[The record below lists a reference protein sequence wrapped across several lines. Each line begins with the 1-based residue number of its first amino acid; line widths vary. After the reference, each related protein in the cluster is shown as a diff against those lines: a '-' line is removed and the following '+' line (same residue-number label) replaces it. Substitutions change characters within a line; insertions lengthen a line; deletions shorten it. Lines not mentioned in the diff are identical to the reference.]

1 MSNSKESAIEDDLYL
16 LKNFTPENF
25 KQFVLNNI
33 CQCESNCEKATGN
46 IKGAAKENK
55 DINCS
60 QINVQENLP
69 TYYKNKNVTKLN
81 LEGIDE
87 NRLIIL
93 SDYYRYLYENAIQVF
108 VDNDILIKKRTDTKF
123 YILKNN
129 EKRKLTWENIKSHE
143 SLETRQLLWLF
154 RKLIVDT
161 LIKYIITKYNLTDL
175 IIYSVGSNDLT
186 SDYDITLYG
195 SNTSKVNMI
204 KQFDSLFNHIFG
216 NKSSLVFDT
225 NIYGKAYIEFKNPN
239 NTFLFTQKTCG
250 KENFYYLND
259 NIIQRFEYSTI
270 IWALIKF
277 FREIR
282 EAFGEDIYNKI
293 YIFMRNKQEKKQNTN
308 VKTTIYQIVNDTLL
322 YLRNQDETK
331 VKYELIIENE
341 ELYKN
346 QYINYYKNQ
355 YKEYH
360 MLAYGKKEFENQQ
373 YLPFTNDD
381 KIHFE
386 NDNISLINFF
396 GEETYFTRGAF
407 LDTVVNSQI
416 CSNKNIIKL
425 NEKDYITSIIENAS
439 FFFIHNNK
447 TKYLQR
453 VIKSFK
459 ILSNYGHNVDY
470 KDLYNSYEFN
480 YMNNIIT
487 KEEHTKNIK
496 DIKDFISNLK
506 KNSMNDMNNGFEE
519 LKTKIDKFV
528 QSLQAKK
535 VIDIDNKYNKENFDI
550 NKIKPINTSSIEK
563 QLNNIKEKI
572 IPQVTTL
579 TRLDQLY
586 KIEDILNNIN
596 EPLLN
601 YKYCTMVSE
610 DSFNLLDC
618 EKYSINQCL
627 LWFIYKLT
635 INIQKGEITFPFYDI
650 YILQNNSLYD
660 LKIKKQNK
668 NTIIRTETTKFRK
681 NDSTQASSES
691 LNENSSKGSSNMLS

>member
-1 MSNSKESAIEDDLYL
+1 MSDSKKSIIEDDLYL
-16 LKNFTPENF
+16 LKNFTPQNF

-46 IKGAAKENK
+46 IKRDTGNLENK
-55 DINCS
+55 VKNCS
-60 QINVQENLP
+60 QITAEQNVP
-69 TYYKNKNVTKLN
+69 TYYQTKDVIELN
-81 LEGIDE
+81 LEDIDE
-87 NRLIIL
+87 NRPIEL
-93 SDYYRYLYENAIQVF
+93 SDYYRYLYENAIQAF
-108 VDNDILIKKRTDTKF
+108 VNNNLLKKMGNKF
-123 YILKNN
+123 YIKKNN
-129 EKRKLTWENIKSHE
+129 EFRKLNWDNIKSHE
-143 SLETRQLLWLF
+143 NLEIKELLWLF

-161 LIKYIITKYNLTDL
+161 FIKYIITKYNLTDL

-225 NIYGKAYIEFKNPN
+225 NIYGKAYIEFDKKE
-239 NTFLFTQKTCG
+239 LFTEHTCVID
-250 KENFYYLND
+250 KFYYLNEAH
-259 NIIQRFEYSTI
+259 IQRFEYSNI

-282 EAFGEDIYNKI
+282 DVFGEDIYNKI
-293 YIFMRNKQEKKQNTN
+293 YLFMKNKQETKQKPNVTTN
-308 VKTTIYQIVNDTLL
+308 IYKIVNDTLL

-341 ELYKN
+341 EYYKN
-346 QYINYYKNQ
+346 QYMNYYKNQ
-355 YKEYH
+355 YKNYH
-360 MLAYGKKEFENQQ
+360 MLAYGKKEFKNLQD
-373 YLPFTNDD
+373 LPFTYDD
-381 KIHFE
+381 KIQFE

-459 ILSNYGHNVDY
+459 ILSNYEQNVDY

-506 KNSMNDMNNGFEE
+506 KNNMNYMNNGFEE
-519 LKTKIDKFV
+519 LKTKIDKFI
-528 QSLQAKK
+528 QSLQTKK
-535 VIDIDNKYNKENFDI
+535 VIEIDNKYNKENFDI
-550 NKIKPINTSSIEK
+550 NKIKPINTLSIET

-572 IPQVTTL
+572 IPQVTVL
-579 TRLDQLY
+579 TRLDQLS
-586 KIEDILNNIN
+586 KIEDILKNIN
-596 EPLLN
+596 EPFLN
-601 YKYCTMVSE
+601 YKYCTMVS
-610 DSFNLLDC
+610 DDYFNLLDC

-635 INIQKGEITFPFYDI
+635 INTQRGEITFPFYDI
-650 YILQNNSLYD
+650 YVLQNNSLYD
-660 LKIKKQNK
+660 SKIKNK
-668 NTIIRTETTKFRK
+668 NKNKIFIRTETTLFKK
-681 NDSTQASSES
+681 NNSIES
-691 LNENSSKGSSNMLS
+691 LSENSSDLLSEN